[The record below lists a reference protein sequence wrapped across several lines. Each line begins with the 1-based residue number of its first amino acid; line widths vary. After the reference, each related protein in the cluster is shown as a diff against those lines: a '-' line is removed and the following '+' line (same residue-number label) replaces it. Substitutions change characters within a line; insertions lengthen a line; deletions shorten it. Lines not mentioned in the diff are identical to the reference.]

1 MLLKSWNLYDIVLY
15 KNVETKQIWM
25 SKEFDTN
32 ICNPCVPNRYRRKIS
47 PAFVFYNWR
56 WGYVWRIYQRMLSD
70 KTLQMHK
77 TWLLFYFILTRAFEI
92 IYLDFEN
99 IYRKKYLFYYCV
111 ITFTCNETQTLL
123 FYFTRYTLRPIEL
136 TERLHNVFHIFM
148 IWMIHVITPREK
160 SLWHMP

>member
-1 MLLKSWNLYDIVLY
+1 MYHHRMLLKSWNLYDIVLY
-15 KNVETKQIWM
+15 KNVEPKQIWM

-47 PAFVFYNWR
+47 PAFVFYDWR

-92 IYLDFEN
+92 IYLDFEISIEKN
-99 IYRKKYLFYYCV
+99 ICFIIVLSHLLVMKHKHYCF
-111 ITFTCNETQTLL
+111 ILL
-123 FYFTRYTLRPIEL
+123 DTHYAR
-136 TERLHNVFHIFM
+136 
-148 IWMIHVITPREK
+148 
-160 SLWHMP
+160 